1 MSTKKHSPQ
10 TKRSEALS
18 GRLSK
23 SASELSCASPA
34 PRTPPPRARS
44 AHHHAP
50 LSVVHRTQHFF
61 TNLKSRWQRSRSRER
76 CPAGTAF
83 SLAPG
88 QDSSGTEYAGDGS
101 SEHSTPANSPR
112 RRKTERCPAGTAFS
126 LAPGQDS
133 SGTEYAGD
141 GSSEHSTL
149 ANSPRGRKTG
159 QCRLER
165 ERCPAGTASSLAP
178 GPDSSGTE
186 YAGDGSSEH
195 ITPANSPSTAST

>member
-88 QDSSGTEYAGDGS
+88 PDSSGTEYAGDGS
-101 SEHSTPANSPR
+101 SEHSTPAHSPR
-112 RRKTERCPAGTAFS
+112 RGKTGEARLVMVRVRQSS
-126 LAPGQDS
+126 LSLTQQ
-133 SGTEYAGD
+133 YAGD
-141 GSSEHSTL
+141 GSSEHSTP
-149 ANSPRGRKTG
+149 AHSPRRGKTG
-159 QCRLER
+159 QW
-165 ERCPAGTASSLAP
+165 
-178 GPDSSGTE
+178 
-186 YAGDGSSEH
+186 
-195 ITPANSPSTAST
+195 